1 MNNRPLANMSSCAA
15 TGLFVKDEAPQSI
28 GMDRR
33 SVRYQSLVRCV
44 SEWRRC
50 FHSVDTPSLKSMDYV
65 MTKHKI
71 AFDLAHRAVR

>member
-1 MNNRPLANMSSCAA
+1 MNDAA
-15 TGLFVKDEAPQSI
+15 ADTFELLKREFGVGHGFAC
-28 GMDRR
+28 
-33 SVRYQSLVRCV
+33 CV

-50 FHSVDTPSLKSMDYV
+50 FPSVDTPSLKSMDYV